1 MLVWCFW
8 HASSGD
14 THWSKTR
21 SSLVLVTKLC
31 GDTQNSD
38 LTWQMLSTA
47 RFVPLF
53 LHLQKLVAQGV
64 FGLVGV
70 RLWSGFLVGVQVR
83 EQIRRP
89 SEHWR
94 EDGGLAVTVHA
105 ETALAGDFDQSRW
118 GTGGWCQRNIG
129 GAKGH
134 AAHRPVDTGAL
145 VFAARVEVF
154 SVLIHA
160 AVVFTR
166 AAFQFGWKDKEQ
178 TGAGL
183 NWSEL
188 MIKLIKHLLFI

>member
-1 MLVWCFW
+1 MQVLVTLI
-8 HASSGD
+8 D
-14 THWSKTR
+14 N

-31 GDTQNSD
+31 GDSQNSA

-47 RFVPLF
+47 WFVPLF
-53 LHLQKLVAQGV
+53 LHHCKFVAQGV

-83 EQIRRP
+83 EQIRRRLRP

-105 ETALAGDFDQSRW
+105 EAALAGDFDQSRC
-118 GTGGWCQRNIG
+118 GTGWWCQRNIG

-145 VFAARVEVF
+145 VFAARAEVF
-154 SVLIHA
+154 SILIHA

-166 AAFQFGWKDKEQ
+166 AAFQFGWKDKGE

-183 NWSEL
+183 NRREL
-188 MIKLIKHLLFI
+188 MLKLDKKFTF